1 MTHLNIK
8 TLRLYCGNKYKEG
21 LFAPY
26 TTDAVINELQDA
38 TEPLKS
44 NMIKL
49 IKDYDVKVF
58 DTKPLALKLAK
69 EYVDKGVIPQKFAT
83 DALHIAN
90 CSVEGLDVIVSLNFR
105 HIVKM
110 KTKIMCSAINALY
123 GLKAPYIFAPQE
135 VIDYERETHL

>member
-1 MTHLNIK
+1 MLKIYLETTIFNFP
-8 TLRLYCGNKYKEG
+8 
-21 LFAPY
+21 FAD
-26 TTDAVINELQDA
+26 DA
-38 TEPLKS
+38 
-44 NMIKL
+44 
-49 IKDYDVKVF
+49 
-58 DTKPLALKLAK
+58 
-69 EYVDKGVIPQKFAT
+69 PQYR

>member
-1 MTHLNIK
+1 MLKIYLETTIFNFPFVNDAPQYK
-8 TLRLYCGNKYKEG
+8 DATLILWQQIKEG

-49 IKDYDVKVF
+49 I
-58 DTKPLALKLAK
+58 
-69 EYVDKGVIPQKFAT
+69 
-83 DALHIAN
+83 
-90 CSVEGLDVIVSLNFR
+90 
-105 HIVKM
+105 IVKM